1 MCQPSRPPRELI
13 EQGIMAGPQVYFTWP
28 STFQPIPSPLPQP
41 LPPPVKE
48 RSFRSP
54 FGIDKTLFDFALRPE
69 VPILFATTYIFT
81 VFALNAYNR
90 KRQHKPWAISKTRVF
105 HLFVVLHNVLLA
117 LYSAA
122 TFAAMLRAIIH
133 TWPEGGIT
141 SNPNGAAGVADALCK
156 LHGPRGLGDAATFN
170 TTINIWEVKNT
181 AIRLGYD
188 GNPDPTDVGRL
199 WNEGLAFWGFI
210 FYMSKF
216 YEVVDTMIII
226 AKGKRSATLQTYHH
240 AGAMLCMWA
249 GIRFMSPPIWMFVFI
264 NSAIHAM
271 MYTYFTLSALGYRVP
286 QALKRT
292 LTSLQIA
299 QFLFGASYAAMH
311 LFVQYDIPIST
322 PYYVA
327 STVQRAASSASSA
340 AASITASAPSDVSS
354 AVASPTATATLGA
367 LLKKLLLRA
376 AGEEGLAERVHRE
389 RRSNPAN
396 LIPTPGLVPDL
407 PTVPDMADKIQQF
420 NEETFYETRW
430 RTDWTKVDCIDT
442 SGEAFAIY
450 LNLLYLAPLTFLF
463 GRFFVKAYTQRGR
476 KGRAR
481 SISEAA
487 KQALA
492 AGIEGEKRTEE
503 AVEAKGKKVEGKV
516 PFDDEATKKLEE
528 QVREDVRRLKDGSYK
543 GSPAARKVSERVQ
556 SYEGKMER
564 AAEKGSPTSGK
575 KEAGS
580 GAGGAENREPPVTPT
595 RNQKKKM
602 RKAEQQQQQREA
614 GKQQEVP
621 QAENAS
627 GIGMESTKEDGAVQA
642 EGGAG
647 DEDDNKENDA
657 PGLLPTTPR
666 KSPEKSTAQQ
676 AAGAESEPK
685 QDENIAASQPVRPGA
700 SEEGNSKGDT
710 PLGVEK
716 DDSREQDDDPD
727 AMGKSGSI
735 IDLAKEKAEDVI
747 KDEGSDPTLPQ
758 SRPGS
763 GGGAAAEE
771 K

>member
-1 MCQPSRPPRELI
+1 
-13 EQGIMAGPQVYFTWP
+13 
-28 STFQPIPSPLPQP
+28 
-41 LPPPVKE
+41 
-48 RSFRSP
+48 
-54 FGIDKTLFDFALRPE
+54 
-69 VPILFATTYIFT
+69 
-81 VFALNAYNR
+81 
-90 KRQHKPWAISKTRVF
+90 
-105 HLFVVLHNVLLA
+105 
-117 LYSAA
+117 
-122 TFAAMLRAIIH
+122 
-133 TWPEGGIT
+133 
-141 SNPNGAAGVADALCK
+141 
-156 LHGPRGLGDAATFN
+156 
-170 TTINIWEVKNT
+170 
-181 AIRLGYD
+181 
-188 GNPDPTDVGRL
+188 
-199 WNEGLAFWGFI
+199 
-210 FYMSKF
+210 
-216 YEVVDTMIII
+216 
-226 AKGKRSATLQTYHH
+226 
-240 AGAMLCMWA
+240 
-249 GIRFMSPPIWMFVFI
+249 MFVFI

-340 AASITASAPSDVSS
+340 AASITASASSDISS

-430 RTDWTKVDCIDT
+430 RTDWTKIDCIDT

-487 KQALA
+487 KQALV

-503 AVEAKGKKVEGKV
+503 AVEAKGKKVEGKA

-564 AAEKGSPTSGK
+564 AAEKGIPTSGK
-575 KEAGS
+575 KEVGS

-595 RNQKKKM
+595 KSQKKKM

-614 GKQQEVP
+614 EKQQEIP

-627 GIGMESTKEDGAVQA
+627 GVGMEGTKKDEGENNHSDAVQA

-647 DEDDNKENDA
+647 DENDNKENDA

-666 KSPEKSTAQQ
+666 KSPEKSAAHTAGNQ
-676 AAGAESEPK
+676 SEPK

-700 SEEGNSKGDT
+700 SEEGNVKGDA
-710 PLGVEK
+710 PLGVGRE
-716 DDSREQDDDPD
+716 DSKEQDDDPD

-747 KDEGSDPTLPQ
+747 KDEWSDPTLPQ
-758 SRPGS
+758 SRPDS
-763 GGGAAAEE
+763 GGAAEE

>member
-1 MCQPSRPPRELI
+1 
-13 EQGIMAGPQVYFTWP
+13 MAGPQVYFTWP

-105 HLFVVLHNVLLA
+105 HVFVVLHNVLLA
-117 LYSAA
+117 LYSGA

-340 AASITASAPSDVSS
+340 AASITASASSDISS

-367 LLKKLLLRA
+367 LLKKILLRA

-407 PTVPDMADKIQQF
+407 PTVPDMAEKIQQF

-487 KQALA
+487 KQALV

-503 AVEAKGKKVEGKV
+503 AVEAKGKKIEGKV
-516 PFDDEATKKLEE
+516 PLDDEAAKKLEE

-602 RKAEQQQQQREA
+602 RKAEQQQREA
-614 GKQQEVP
+614 AKQQEAP
-621 QAENAS
+621 QAESAS
-627 GIGMESTKEDGAVQA
+627 GASVVEAKKDGSQQSYSDAVQA
-642 EGGAG
+642 EVGAG
-647 DEDDNKENDA
+647 DEDDNNKENDA

-666 KSPEKSTAQQ
+666 KSLQTSTAQQ
-676 AAGAESEPK
+676 TAGTESEPK
-685 QDENIAASQPVRPGA
+685 QDENIAASQPVRPGT
-700 SEEGNSKGDT
+700 SEEGNSKGDM

-716 DDSREQDDDPD
+716 DDSKEQDDDPD
-727 AMGKSGSI
+727 AMGQSGSI

-763 GGGAAAEE
+763 GDGAAEE

>member
-1 MCQPSRPPRELI
+1 
-13 EQGIMAGPQVYFTWP
+13 MAGPQVYFTWP
-28 STFQPIPSPLPQP
+28 SVFQPIPSPLPQP

-105 HLFVVLHNVLLA
+105 HWFVVLHNVLLA

-122 TFAAMLRAIIH
+122 TFAAMLRAILH

-216 YEVVDTMIII
+216 YEVMDTMIII

-340 AASITASAPSDVSS
+340 AASITASASSDISS

-430 RTDWTKVDCIDT
+430 RTDWTKIDCIDT

-487 KQALA
+487 KQALV

-503 AVEAKGKKVEGKV
+503 AVEAKGKKVEGKA

-564 AAEKGSPTSGK
+564 AAEKGIPTSGK
-575 KEAGS
+575 KEVGS

-595 RNQKKKM
+595 KSQKKKM

-614 GKQQEVP
+614 EKQQEIP

-627 GIGMESTKEDGAVQA
+627 GVGMEGTKKDEGENNHSDAVQA

-647 DEDDNKENDA
+647 DENDNKENDA

-666 KSPEKSTAQQ
+666 KSPEKSAAHTAGNQ
-676 AAGAESEPK
+676 SEPK

-700 SEEGNSKGDT
+700 SEEGNVKGDA
-710 PLGVEK
+710 PLGVGRE
-716 DDSREQDDDPD
+716 DSKEQDDDPD

-747 KDEGSDPTLPQ
+747 KDEWSDPTLPQ
-758 SRPGS
+758 SRPDS
-763 GGGAAAEE
+763 GGAAEE

>member
-1 MCQPSRPPRELI
+1 M
-13 EQGIMAGPQVYFTWP
+13 
-28 STFQPIPSPLPQP
+28 
-41 LPPPVKE
+41 
-48 RSFRSP
+48 
-54 FGIDKTLFDFALRPE
+54 
-69 VPILFATTYIFT
+69 
-81 VFALNAYNR
+81 
-90 KRQHKPWAISKTRVF
+90 
-105 HLFVVLHNVLLA
+105 
-117 LYSAA
+117 
-122 TFAAMLRAIIH
+122 
-133 TWPEGGIT
+133 
-141 SNPNGAAGVADALCK
+141 
-156 LHGPRGLGDAATFN
+156 
-170 TTINIWEVKNT
+170 
-181 AIRLGYD
+181 
-188 GNPDPTDVGRL
+188 
-199 WNEGLAFWGFI
+199 
-210 FYMSKF
+210 
-216 YEVVDTMIII
+216 
-226 AKGKRSATLQTYHH
+226 
-240 AGAMLCMWA
+240 
-249 GIRFMSPPIWMFVFI
+249 
-264 NSAIHAM
+264 
-271 MYTYFTLSALGYRVP
+271 
-286 QALKRT
+286 
-292 LTSLQIA
+292 
-299 QFLFGASYAAMH
+299 
-311 LFVQYDIPIST
+311 QYDIPVST
-322 PYYVA
+322 PYYIA

-340 AASITASAPSDVSS
+340 AASITASASSDISS

-396 LIPTPGLVPDL
+396 LIPTPGLIPDL

-487 KQALA
+487 KQALV
-492 AGIEGEKRTEE
+492 AGIEGEKKTEE
-503 AVEAKGKKVEGKV
+503 AVEAKGKKIEGKV
-516 PFDDEATKKLEE
+516 PLDDDAAKKLEE

-564 AAEKGSPTSGK
+564 AAERGSPTSGK

-595 RNQKKKM
+595 KSQKKKM
-602 RKAEQQQQQREA
+602 RKAEQQQREA
-614 GKQQEVP
+614 AKQQEAP
-621 QAENAS
+621 QADS
-627 GIGMESTKEDGAVQA
+627 GSGADMEGAKEGKTQKSYSDAVQA

-657 PGLLPTTPR
+657 PGLLPTTPK
-666 KSPEKSTAQQ
+666 KSPDKS
-676 AAGAESEPK
+676 AAGKAAGTESEPK

-716 DDSREQDDDPD
+716 DESKEQDDDPD

-763 GGGAAAEE
+763 GDGAAEE

>member
-1 MCQPSRPPRELI
+1 
-13 EQGIMAGPQVYFTWP
+13 MAGPQVYFTWP
-28 STFQPIPSPLPQP
+28 SSFQPIPSPLPQP

-90 KRQHKPWAISKTRVF
+90 KRQHKPWSISKTRVF
-105 HLFVVLHNVLLA
+105 HCFVVLHNVLLA

-122 TFAAMLRAIIH
+122 TFAAMLRAILH

-340 AASITASAPSDVSS
+340 AASITASASSDISS

-487 KQALA
+487 KQALV
-492 AGIEGEKRTEE
+492 AGIEGEKKTEE
-503 AVEAKGKKVEGKV
+503 AVEAKGKKVESKA

-564 AAEKGSPTSGK
+564 AAEKGTPTSGK
-575 KEAGS
+575 KEVGS
-580 GAGGAENREPPVTPT
+580 GAGGVENREPPVTPT
-595 RNQKKKM
+595 KNQKKKM
-602 RKAEQQQQQREA
+602 RKAA
-614 GKQQEVP
+614 KQQESP
-621 QAENAS
+621 QADRAS
-627 GIGMESTKEDGAVQA
+627 GVGMEGTKKDESEKTYSDAVQA

-647 DEDDNKENDA
+647 EEDDNKENDA

-666 KSPEKSTAQQ
+666 KSPEKSTAHT
-676 AAGAESEPK
+676 AGNESEPK

-700 SEEGNSKGDT
+700 SEEGNEKGDA

-716 DDSREQDDDPD
+716 EDGKEQDDNPD

-763 GGGAAAEE
+763 GGAAEE